1 MFKKFFRDQDGV
13 VIVLFALGMTVF
25 LGFLALVVDVGRAEA
40 VKFKLSNAVDAAAL
54 AGAQELPNTMEAE
67 NKAKNTAS
75 LNGVDDVMV
84 SFSDENHKIRVHAKR
99 TVNMLFAGALGVTD
113 TDVGASAAAAIA
125 PISAAEGVVPVGL
138 EKQELEYGKLYTLK
152 EGGGD
157 GSNGWY
163 GALDFRKKGGGSHDY
178 EYYFKN
184 GYPGSIRLND
194 EIELENGSMSGGTL
208 RAITSRINACHHT
221 PFCTVDEFSRD
232 CPRLVTVA
240 VVDLIY
246 KKNNKQV
253 EKVKVVGFAL
263 LLLENIS
270 GNGNDSVIKGHFV
283 ESIIPGEINPELPSY
298 GASGVC
304 LVE

>member
-1 MFKKFFRDQDGV
+1 MLKKFFRDQDGV

-40 VKFKLSNAVDAAAL
+40 KKFDLSNAVDAAAL
-54 AGAQELPNTMEAE
+54 AGAQELPNTTEAE

-75 LNGVDDVMV
+75 LNGVDDVTV
-84 SFSDENHKIRVHAKR
+84 SFSDDNHKIRVHANQ

-113 TDVGASAAAAIA
+113 TDVGADAAAVIA
-125 PISAAEGVVPVGL
+125 PISAAKGVVPVGL

-152 EGGGD
+152 KGGGD

-163 GALDFRKKGGGSHDY
+163 GALDLGKKGGGAD
-178 EYYFKN
+178 EYRDHFKN
-184 GYPGSIRLND
+184 GYQGLIKIND
-194 EIELENGSMSGGTL
+194 EIELENGNMSDPTL
-208 RAITSRINACHHT
+208 DGITSRINACHHT

-270 GNGNDSVIKGHFV
+270 GNGNDSVIKGRFV
-283 ESIIPGEINPELPSY
+283 ESIIPGEVTSGLPSY
-298 GASGVC
+298 GASGVR